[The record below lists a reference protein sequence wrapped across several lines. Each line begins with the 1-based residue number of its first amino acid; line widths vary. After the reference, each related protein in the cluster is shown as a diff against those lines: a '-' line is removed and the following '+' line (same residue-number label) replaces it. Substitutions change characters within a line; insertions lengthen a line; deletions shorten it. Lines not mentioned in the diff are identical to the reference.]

1 MIGRRS
7 LALLIL
13 PAAFTAVLFAMRASS
28 LPFWQSFNLDP
39 DYYYLLNGLMLVEML
54 APTDI
59 SHPGTPVQ
67 VLIALVLRL
76 MHPSLPAAGV
86 VEAVLDQPEA
96 HLVMVTTVMFP
107 LVGLGLFWLGR
118 VFLTATGN
126 LMPALLAQSAP
137 FLSMIIPKFGLHPK
151 PEAFLIIAVAPLMA
165 AALHAARAERLE
177 DRHAIWLGMAIGFG
191 IACKIHFVAM
201 GLVPLFLLDRRRLFL
216 VLPLATAAGFF
227 LFVSPALPSWQI
239 FVDWWGRVAVS
250 SGAYGTG
257 AATVID
263 PTRYPRAFFNLF
275 ASKLIFT
282 AVFLAGWAALAGYVR
297 LRRRGLIAADPFAR
311 LLAGILL
318 AQLATV
324 VLVAKQSAA
333 HYMVPAV
340 MMTGPAMAVLWV
352 VTARMFPERGHA
364 RGWLAVAVLL
374 VVVQVPA
381 TWKQNAELARWSKA
395 TMGFDMTPFAACAK
409 IDFDASSSL
418 PYALQRGD
426 MNAQAR
432 YSPKLATRMPADQ
445 YTWFTNDHSYWKRG
459 FMQWNQPRDFG
470 QVLAAYPCA
479 VFRGTQAWTA
489 RSEAQRLAPGFV
501 FDDHCFA
508 GEDDFLTKGI
518 KCSGEVVRP
527 LAN

>member
-1 MIGRRS
+1 MTIRRF
-7 LALLIL
+7 LALSAL
-13 PAAFTAVLFAMRASS
+13 PVAFAAVLFAMRANS

-39 DYYYLLNGLMLVEML
+39 DYYYLLNGLMLVEMVP
-54 APTDI
+54 PTDI

-67 VLIALVLRL
+67 VLVALVLRL
-76 MHPSLPAAGV
+76 MHPGLPAAGV
-86 VEAVLDQPEA
+86 VEAVLDHPEA
-96 HLVMVTTVMFP
+96 HLVMVTTVMYP

-118 VFLTATGN
+118 VFLKATGH

-165 AALHAARAERLE
+165 AALSAARAERVE
-177 DRHAIWLGMAIGFG
+177 DRHAIWLGLAIGFG
-191 IACKIHFVAM
+191 MACKIHFIAM
-201 GLVPLFLLDRRRLFL
+201 GLLPLFLLDRRRLFL
-216 VLPLATAAGFF
+216 VLPLATLAGFL

-239 FVDWWGRVAVS
+239 FVDWWGRAALS

-263 PTRYPRAFFNLF
+263 TTRYPRAFFNLF
-275 ASKLIFT
+275 ASKLIFS
-282 AVFLAGWAALAGYVR
+282 AVFLAGLAALAVYFR
-297 LRRRGLIAADPFAR
+297 LRRRGLVEADPFAR

-324 VLVAKQSAA
+324 VLIAKQSAA
-333 HYMVPAV
+333 HYIVPAV
-340 MMTGPAMAVLWV
+340 MMTGPAMAALWV
-352 VTARMFPERGHA
+352 LTARMFPHRGHW

-374 VVVQVPA
+374 VVLQAPA
-381 TWKQNAELARWSKA
+381 TWKQNAELARWSKT
-395 TMGFDMTPFAACAK
+395 TMGFDMAPFAACAK

-418 PYALQRGD
+418 PYSLQRGD
-426 MNAQAR
+426 MNAQTR

-459 FMQWNQPRDFG
+459 FMQWNQPRDLG
-470 QVLAAYPCA
+470 RVLASYPCA
-479 VFRGTQAWTA
+479 VFRGTQVWTA
-489 RSEAQRLAPGFV
+489 RSEANRLLPGFA
-501 FDDHCFA
+501 FDDQCFA
-508 GEDDFLTKGI
+508 GEDYFLTKGI
-518 KCSGEVVRP
+518 MCSGEVVHP